1 MKNIFEIPDL
11 KKLSLDEL
19 RGVGKGLNKQKM
31 DVLEGYKK
39 VAGQVQD
46 AIGAASKAAAIER
59 NKDPEHAK
67 KHQGIGH

>member
-11 KKLSLDEL
+11 KGLKLDEITEI
-19 RGVGKGLNKQKM
+19 GKSLNRQKM

-39 VAGQVQD
+39 VASKVQD
-46 AIGAASKAAAIER
+46 AIGFASKAAAIER

-67 KHQGIGH
+67 KAQKIGS